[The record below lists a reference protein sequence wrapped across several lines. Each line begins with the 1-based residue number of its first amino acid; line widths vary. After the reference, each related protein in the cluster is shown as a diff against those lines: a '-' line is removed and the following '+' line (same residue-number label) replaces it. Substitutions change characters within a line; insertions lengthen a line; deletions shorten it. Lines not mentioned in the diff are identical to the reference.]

1 MPLDKAWRRPFEYA
15 GDTPRHEFLYDMQA
29 ALKIFTA
36 LAFAATLVFT
46 FQGWPGTFF
55 VAVLFAVACTL
66 WMVSVIG
73 EHRARKGLA
82 GPVTEAEAHAQEE
95 AAGGAAALTARLT
108 EREVVRAELKFGLE
122 ILAALVLAAVV
133 AAVLF
138 FRDMIGLGIVLV
150 FAYLAAFGAPYWIAA
165 IHERGDEEKE
175 RIAGS

>member
-29 ALKIFTA
+29 ALKVFSA
-36 LAFAATLVFT
+36 LAFAATLIFA
-46 FQGWPGTFF
+46 FQEWPGTFL
-55 VAVLFAVACTL
+55 VALLFAVACTL

-82 GPVTEAEAHAQEE
+82 GPVTEAEEHAAAE
-95 AAGGAAALTARLT
+95 AAGGAAARAARVS
-108 EREVVRAELKFGLE
+108 EREIVRAELKLGLE

-138 FRDMIGLGIVLV
+138 FRDMVGLGIILV

-165 IHERGDEEKE
+165 IHERGEEEKE
-175 RIAGS
+175 RIAGH